1 MAYQIEKRNP
11 IDDQPRKALGVKLPF
26 SAKAVF
32 TPTFTSKEA
41 LRTNLFNFFLTGR
54 TERFLNPEFG
64 SGLRN
69 QLFENITPEKL
80 TTIKNR
86 LEEEIDLYFPNL
98 IVNELNLTSIPD
110 QNLIQFYFK
119 YSVEQTNIEDEIEIN
134 IEI

>member
-11 IDDQPRKALGVKLPF
+11 IDDQPRKALGVKIPF
-26 SAKAVF
+26 TGKAVF
-32 TPTFTSKEA
+32 TSTYTSKEA

-54 TERFLNPEFG
+54 TERFLNPDFG

-69 QLFENITPEKL
+69 QLFENISSEKL

-86 LEEEIDLYFPNL
+86 MEEELDLYFSNL

-110 QNLIQFYFK
+110 QNLIQFYLK
-119 YSVEQTNIEDEIEIN
+119 YSVRETNIEDEIEIN